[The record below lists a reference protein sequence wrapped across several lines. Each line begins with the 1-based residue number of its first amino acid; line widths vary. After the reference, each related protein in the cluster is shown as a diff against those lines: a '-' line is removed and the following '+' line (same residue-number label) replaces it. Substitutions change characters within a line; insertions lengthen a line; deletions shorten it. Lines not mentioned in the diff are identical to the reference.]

1 MIRGFDEDF
10 PTKTTIL
17 GDQPVGKE
25 SLGSQAF
32 AMSSAGRSPTAGVP
46 EASWGQRRYR
56 FCQGKSVR
64 LDIINNWYPP

>member
-1 MIRGFDEDF
+1 MGDS

-17 GDQPVGKE
+17 GDQPAGKE

-56 FCQGKSVR
+56 FCQVKV
-64 LDIINNWYPP
+64 